1 MNKQKQINFI
11 IFLLAFVIIQINS
24 TVYAIQDTPKKQEKN
39 NISLEKIQE
48 KKLVSKIDFESI
60 WDKAKEHSYDLK
72 IADFNIL
79 ISKQDI
85 RGARSEYFPKL
96 IASAGTE
103 YTKNYRDNRD
113 TTVMSIGE
121 SFINPYTRYQSIM
134 GITLT
139 YNLFDFGVISLSK

>member
-103 YTKNYRDNRD
+103 YTKNY
-113 TTVMSIGE
+113 
-121 SFINPYTRYQSIM
+121 
-134 GITLT
+134 
-139 YNLFDFGVISLSK
+139 